1 MTRYRGHSVPDAS
14 IVCLRCAWCLEVIK
28 AVVGA
33 RSRSCCLVAT
43 EAPEVLRHFFRD
55 RWLLGDVQRAQH
67 ADCSSGRRRLGLMGV
82 AGPCASKW
90 SPQWPRD
97 SVRRRVV
104 SPRWPRDV
112 ARRRKRPLRAGRG
125 DNARLGPVCVC
136 SARRCGEPASRAAAR
151 KRTSRA
157 PEAIPAPSKP
167 AGGPERW
174 LRSKTSLASVFI
186 DTLAPQHSKKA

>member
-1 MTRYRGHSVPDAS
+1 MTCYGGHRVPDAS
-14 IVCLRCAWCLEVIK
+14 VVRLRRPRRLKIIE

-33 RSRSCCLVAT
+33 RSGSRRRVTA
-43 EAPEVLRHFFRD
+43 EAPEVLRYLFRD
-55 RWLLGDVQRAQH
+55 RGLLGDVQRAQH

-125 DNARLGPVCVC
+125 DNARLDRSA
-136 SARRCGEPASRAAAR
+136 SARRGGSLSPRQRAAAR

-157 PEAIPAPSKP
+157 PQAISAPSWP
-167 AGGPERW
+167 A
-174 LRSKTSLASVFI
+174 LR
-186 DTLAPQHSKKA
+186 P